1 MTQITTEKLTYLLES
16 VFTTSFKHTSRVL
29 YMVSFETSNVIKTI
43 EKINELEYN
52 FSNGIKTNKHV
63 GAQITLNDITLVK
76 SSLETLVTAYQLI
89 NNIDVLP
96 SKLKLHE
103 MLKEIRESEKPD
115 IRTVAKEVVIEI
127 LNPSMETKK
136 LTKKEKLAEDVSRKS
151 NERKLK
157 IIKKHGKQSF

>member
-29 YMVSFETSNVIKTI
+29 YSVSFETSNVIKTI

-63 GAQITLNDITLVK
+63 GAPIILNDITLVK
-76 SSLETLVTAYQLI
+76 SSLEALVTAYQLI
-89 NNIDVLP
+89 NNIHVLP

-103 MLKEIRESEKPD
+103 MLKEIRESEKLD

-151 NERKLK
+151 DERKLK
-157 IIKKHGKQSF
+157 IIKKLGKQSF